1 MKASAPLAL
10 LLLPLLSAG
19 CLSEGGAD
27 EGGDAPLRFAPDWSE
42 RALTFGDGHDHADPL
57 QHAGLTTP
65 NFEVLGREPL
75 LSPRY
80 GGQSAGGYVCADAKQ
95 AGERRIAA
103 VESRSKVGF
112 ALADVTD
119 PRAPRWLGELVMES
133 TYVYDL
139 AVLPG
144 GDHVVLV
151 TRHAELDGAGNVP
164 PVAPAAPRMAWRT
177 PCDPEPRPVPWLA
190 GAPAAR
196 AETAQAEDPLP
207 RPMSLVLVDIS
218 DPAAPAVVD
227 QHPLLGYGHSAFA
240 ERFGEELLILV
251 TTAGPALPSGAVS
264 SFELYTLAATPL
276 GPRLEP
282 LSVYRAPAASG
293 PGAALPGSPLLGRT
307 GHDAWM
313 AGHPGTGRLL
323 AYLVGADRLT
333 ILDLSDPRSPAEVGA
348 WSEAGP
354 GREGYSGNLHS
365 VVPLDELWDGRHYT
379 IVGPEFGGHPTD
391 HPSGI
396 VWVLDTT
403 DPANPVEV
411 AAWTLPHEVEWD
423 GTYMFS
429 NHYYGVAG
437 DTLFVSMYHGGV
449 WAVDLSPLRS
459 ANHAPFLLLD
469 SVGVFMPTDPAADP
483 AVEVRWTPNLQEVLT
498 FGDGT
503 LLSFD
508 SWTGL
513 WSYRFDAGSPA
524 PPPAPWPVAPVSR

>member
-1 MKASAPLAL
+1 MRPARCNGVRVPAAAILGAL
-10 LLLPLLSAG
+10 LMAG
-19 CLSEGGAD
+19 CLSD
-27 EGGDAPLRFAPDWSE
+27 RGDGSGNDDLAFAFDWSE
-42 RALTFGDGHDHADPL
+42 RALPFGDDHDHADPL

-65 NFEVLGREPL
+65 NFEVVGREPL
-75 LSPRY
+75 LSEFY

-119 PRAPRWLGELVMES
+119 PAAPRWLGELVMES

-151 TRHAELDGAGNVP
+151 TRHAEVDGLPPLP
-164 PVAPAAPRMAWRT
+164 PVASGPPGLTWRQ
-177 PCDPEPRPVPWLA
+177 PCDAEPTPVPWRV
-190 GAPAAR
+190 AR
-196 AETAQAEDPLP
+196 AEDPVP

-218 DPAAPAVVD
+218 DPSAPAVVD
-227 QHPLLGYGHSAFA
+227 QHPLAGYGHSAYA
-240 ERFGEELLILV
+240 EQFGEGVLLLV
-251 TTAGPALPSGAVS
+251 TTLGPATAGGTASA
-264 SFELYTLAATPL
+264 FELYTLAGTPL

-282 LSVYRAPAASG
+282 VSVYRP
-293 PGAALPGSPLLGRT
+293 PGADSALPGLPTDLLLGRS
-307 GHDAWM
+307 GHDGWM
-313 AGHPGTGRLL
+313 AVHPGTGQLL

-333 ILDLSDPRSPAEVGA
+333 ILDLSNPRSPVPIGS

-354 GREGYSGNLHS
+354 GREGYSGSLHS
-365 VVPLDELWDGRHYT
+365 VVPLDELRDGRHYT

-403 DPANPVEV
+403 DPASPREV

-429 NHYYGVAG
+429 NHYYGVVG
-437 DTLFVSMYHGGV
+437 GTLFVSMYHGGV
-449 WAVDLSPLRS
+449 WAVDLSPL
-459 ANHAPFLLLD
+459 ADLPTETPFLLLD
-469 SVGVFMPTDPAADP
+469 SIGVFMPTDPAADP

-498 FGDGT
+498 FEDGS

-508 SWTGL
+508 AWTGL
-513 WSYRFDAGSPA
+513 WAYRFDAAQPA
-524 PPPAPWPVAPVSR
+524 PAPDPWPVEPVD